1 MQNEKNRILNI
12 PFTKPKSNN
21 IQIEFQIIDM
31 KTLLEIKSN
40 HDLGYPHRL
49 EFNMIVIVMD
59 GKGSHNID
67 FKSYEYKKGTV
78 FLIKRN
84 QAHSFTI
91 NPDLECYLLQ
101 FTDGF
106 LNRLV
111 KNSVYDIFDYMRYP
125 VNMQLDDKELTDILS
140 NIDILNNQLKTN
152 DDEFK
157 ESILQSLLQ
166 SLLLQLKRK
175 REKQTLSLK
184 DKDQVI
190 YQKFLNMV
198 HSSHNYSKKVDDYSR
213 KLDISTRT
221 LTNLLNKYTGKST
234 KSYLNEFLLFEIKRY
249 LLDESLTIQEIAYK
263 LDFDEATNL
272 VKFFK
277 KFENMT
283 PREYEQINNFN

>member
-59 GKGSHNID
+59 GEGSHNID

-91 NPDLECYLLQ
+91 NPDLKCYLLQ

>member
-91 NPDLECYLLQ
+91 NPDLKCYLLQ